1 MQRIDG
7 VTIISPTDLANHL
20 ACKHLTWLNLKSLDT
35 GIAPQKLDDDLLKVL
50 QHYGEEHEAKYLAAL
65 RASLQSL
72 KRAVVDL
79 DARRDKDAAY
89 TRDELVKRMSTTVA
103 AMKSGPDALYQPT
116 FYSEKDGFGWV
127 GRADFLVAVDE
138 IISELGNYAFQPY
151 DTKLARIAKVN
162 AVIQLCAYAE
172 QMQGIQGAEPEF
184 IHVVTGS
191 EEEGTVSV
199 RLSEVSAYYR
209 RIKQSLVDAL
219 LESPEQSEPVPN
231 EHCDIC
237 RWRAECKDHWRKA
250 DDLTFVAGM
259 SATNREKLRAV
270 GITKLKELANRD
282 EVEVDINPDVLS
294 RLRKQATLQ
303 LRTKE
308 KQEIDPESLPEIE
321 FIRPVE
327 RRRGFNL
334 LPEKN
339 TGDIFYDIEGH
350 AYRGSNGLEY
360 LHGLAWVDTDGTLQ
374 YKAIWAHNAEEER
387 KALIEVIGFIN
398 SQIAMPGHENL
409 RVYHFGHYE
418 PSALKRLATRHVTC
432 ETELSKLLR
441 EGRFVDLSRI
451 VTQGMRIGVES
462 YSIKKLEQMYGFK
475 RNDLVNEG
483 KLSIVCYEE
492 WLASRD
498 VAAHAPDG
506 DNKLLE
512 DLMAYNRNDCIS
524 TIELRKWLE
533 SQRETLAKTL
543 PEVELA
549 DLIRP
554 MLRPLENEEEDSR
567 KKKEKAELLKESRRL
582 AELLNAG
589 RFDHLPTEQAALL
602 EYKWLLADLLD
613 FHERE
618 DAVSDFEFI
627 QLLGMTQDEL
637 SENPNTIAGLNLEST
652 GDIEEPTG
660 RQKLYSQIR
669 RYRFDPS
676 QTTTVTLG
684 IQVTAPNYH
693 PYLEQGVKK
702 PVFPSLEVVSLDLD
716 HGVIEL
722 RLKFDK
728 LLMQDPTAIQD
739 PTAVFP
745 KKLFDK
751 SVFVKGLQE
760 IATSVLSGNEAD
772 LGATIDL
779 LKRFPTKLQKGSA
792 PIGAVE
798 VEREWRDM
806 SSIVQSLD
814 DSYIAIQ
821 GPPGT
826 GKTYSAANMILDL
839 VKRGKRVGI
848 TANTHGA
855 VRQLLDEIVVCA
867 GDHGLTGAQP
877 VTAIVGTSQPDSE
890 SEAGSIV
897 MVARRKNNEKVA
909 KEQSLYQIVAGTS
922 FLFARSEMRESVDVL
937 FVDEAGQL
945 SLADTL
951 AVSLATKDLVLVGD
965 PQQLKQPTTAAHPGE
980 SGLSAPEYINH
991 GRDVVPDGYGILLS
1005 TTKRMH
1011 PSITAFVSEQVY
1023 EGKLHS
1029 APGLERQAVSG
1040 TDWLSGS
1047 GLRWWPVEHS
1057 GRTVVAPEE
1066 ATYVV
1071 ETFYS
1076 MLGRIFTNKDGLKST
1091 IAPED
1096 VFLIAPYNMQRTE
1109 ILRRLATHADA
1120 KKHGVTEDLMRN
1132 RVGTVD
1138 KAQGDEAPVVL
1149 MSFTSSSADDISHGM
1164 AFLYSKNRFN
1174 VAVSRARALVVV
1186 FASPRL
1192 LDVNCK
1198 TIEQVRLA
1206 NMLCR
1211 YVEVAKSKE

>member
-20 ACKHLTWLNLKSLDT
+20 ACKHLTWLNLKSLET
-35 GIAPQKLDDDLLKVL
+35 GIAPRKLDDDLLEVL
-50 QHYGEEHEAKYLAAL
+50 KSYGEEHEATYLAAL
-65 RASLQSL
+65 EASLQSL
-72 KRAVVDL
+72 KRTVVDL
-79 DARRDKDAAY
+79 DARRDKDSAY
-89 TRDELVKRMSTTVA
+89 TRDELMKRMSTTVA

-138 IISELGNYAFQPY
+138 IISQLGNYAFQPY

-162 AVIQLCAYAE
+162 ALIQLCAYAE
-172 QMQGIQGAEPEF
+172 QIHGVQGLEPEF

-209 RIKQSLVDAL
+209 RVKQSLVDAL
-219 LESPEQSEPVPN
+219 LESPEHSEPVPN
-231 EHCDIC
+231 EHCDVC
-237 RWRAECKDHWRKA
+237 RWRAECKAYWRKA

-270 GITKLKELANRD
+270 GITKLEELANRN
-282 EVEVDINPDVLS
+282 EVKTDINPDVLS
-294 RLRKQATLQ
+294 RLRRQATLQ
-303 LRTKE
+303 LITKS
-308 KQEIDPESLPEIE
+308 KQEIDPETLPETE
-321 FIRPVE
+321 FLRPVE
-327 RRRGFNL
+327 RGRGFSL

-339 TGDIFYDIEGH
+339 VGDIFYDIEGH
-350 AYRGSNGLEY
+350 AYRGSKGLEY
-360 LHGLAWVDTDGTLQ
+360 LHGLAWVDTDGTQQ
-374 YKAIWAHNAEEER
+374 YKAIWAHDAEEER
-387 KALIEVIGFIN
+387 KALIEVIDFIN
-398 SQIAMPGHENL
+398 SRIAMPGHENL
-409 RVYHFGHYE
+409 RIYHFGHYE

-462 YSIKKLEQMYGFK
+462 YSIKKLERMYGFK
-475 RNDLVNEG
+475 RNDLVEEG
-483 KLSIVCYEE
+483 KLSIVCYED
-492 WLASRD
+492 WLASRSR
-498 VAAHAPDG
+498 AEYAPEGNIKHLD
-506 DNKLLE
+506 DLKMYNK
-512 DLMAYNRNDCIS
+512 NDCFS
-524 TIELRKWLE
+524 TIELRNWLE
-533 SQRETLAKTL
+533 SQRAL
-543 PEVELA
+543 
-549 DLIRP
+549 
-554 MLRPLENEEEDSR
+554 
-567 KKKEKAELLKESRRL
+567 L
-582 AELLNAG
+582 AEALPIPELNDLVRPSLNKLEDEPRIGDGLAEQLNAG
-589 RFDHLPTEQAALL
+589 RFDRLPEDQASLL

-618 DAVSDFEFI
+618 DAVSKFEFI
-627 QLLGMTQDEL
+627 QLRGMTQEEL
-637 SENPNTIAGLNLEST
+637 FENSNTIAGLKLESA

-660 RQKLYSQIR
+660 KKKLYSQIR

-676 QTTTVTLG
+676 QTTTIALG
-684 IQVTAPNYH
+684 KQVTAPNYH
-693 PYLEQGVKK
+693 PYLEPGAEK
-702 PVFPSLEVVSLDLD
+702 PAFPSLEVVSLDLD

-722 RLKFDK
+722 RLKFAK
-728 LLMQDPTAIQD
+728 SLMQDPTAIQD
-739 PTAVFP
+739 PTAVF
-745 KKLFDK
+745 LNDFIDK
-751 SVFVKGLQE
+751 SVFVKGLEE
-760 IATSVLSGNEAD
+760 IATSVLSGNEAE
-772 LGATIDL
+772 LGATIGL
-779 LKRFPTKLQKGSA
+779 LKRVPTKLQKGSA

-798 VEREWRDM
+798 VDREWRDM

-814 DSYIAIQ
+814 GSYIAIQ

-855 VRQLLDEIVVCA
+855 VRQLLDEIVVRA

-877 VTAIVGTSQPDSE
+877 VTVIVGTGKPDSE

-897 MVARRKNNEKVA
+897 MIARREKNEKVA
-909 KEQSLYQIVAGTS
+909 KEQSHYQIVAGTS

-965 PQQLKQPTTAAHPGE
+965 PQQLKQPTKAAHPGE
-980 SGLSAPEYINH
+980 SGLSALEYINH
-991 GRDVVPDGYGILLS
+991 GRDVVPEGYGILLS

-1057 GRTVVAPEE
+1057 GRTTVAPEE
-1066 ATYVV
+1066 ATHVV

-1076 MLGRIFTNKDGLKST
+1076 MLGRDFTNKDGLKST

-1109 ILRRLATHADA
+1109 ILRKLASHADA

-1149 MSFTSSSADDISHGM
+1149 MSFTSSSAEDISHGM

-1186 FASPRL
+1186 FASPQL

-1211 YVEVAKSKE
+1211 YVEVAESKE

>member
-20 ACKHLTWLNLKSLDT
+20 ACKHLTWLNLKSLET
-35 GIAPQKLDDDLLKVL
+35 GIAPRKLDDDLLEVL
-50 QHYGEEHEAKYLAAL
+50 KSYGEEHEATYLAAL
-65 RASLQSL
+65 EASLQSL
-72 KRAVVDL
+72 KRTVVDL
-79 DARRDKDAAY
+79 DARRDKDSAY
-89 TRDELVKRMSTTVA
+89 TRDELMKRMSTTVA

-138 IISELGNYAFQPY
+138 IISQLGNYAFQPY

-162 AVIQLCAYAE
+162 ALIQLCAYAE
-172 QMQGIQGAEPEF
+172 QIQGVQGLEPEF

-209 RIKQSLVDAL
+209 RVKQSLVDAL
-219 LESPEQSEPVPN
+219 LESPEHSEPVPN
-231 EHCDIC
+231 EHCDVC
-237 RWRAECKDHWRKA
+237 RWRAECNAYWRKA

-270 GITKLKELANRD
+270 GITKLEELANRN
-282 EVEVDINPDVLS
+282 EVKTDINPDVLS

-303 LRTKE
+303 LITKS
-308 KQEIDPESLPEIE
+308 KQEIDPETLPETE
-321 FIRPVE
+321 FVRPVE
-327 RRRGFNL
+327 RGRGFSL

-339 TGDIFYDIEGH
+339 AGDIFYDIEGH
-350 AYRGSNGLEY
+350 AYRGSKGLEY
-360 LHGLAWVDTDGTLQ
+360 LHGLAWVDTDGTPQ
-374 YKAIWAHNAEEER
+374 YKAIWAHDAEEER
-387 KALIEVIGFIN
+387 KALIEVIEFIN
-398 SQIAMPGHENL
+398 SRIAMPDHENL
-409 RVYHFGHYE
+409 RIYHFGHYE

-462 YSIKKLEQMYGFK
+462 YSIKKLERMYGFK
-475 RNDLVNEG
+475 RNDLVEEG

-492 WLASRD
+492 WLASRGT
-498 VAAHAPDG
+498 AEYAPEGNIKHLD
-506 DNKLLE
+506 
-512 DLMAYNRNDCIS
+512 DLKMYNMNDCLS
-524 TIELRKWLE
+524 TIELRTWLE
-533 SQRETLAKTL
+533 SQRAL
-543 PEVELA
+543 LA
-549 DLIRP
+549 DALPTPELNDLVRP
-554 MLRPLENEEEDSR
+554 SLNKLEDEPRIGDG
-567 KKKEKAELLKESRRL
+567 L
-582 AELLNAG
+582 AEQLNAG
-589 RFDHLPTEQAALL
+589 RFDRLPEDQAALL

-618 DAVSDFEFI
+618 DAVSKFEFI
-627 QLLGMTQDEL
+627 QLRGMTQEEL
-637 SENPNTIAGLNLEST
+637 FENSNTIAGLKLESA

-660 RQKLYSQIR
+660 KKRLCSQIR

-676 QTTTVTLG
+676 QTTTIALG
-684 IQVTAPNYH
+684 KQVTAPNYH
-693 PYLEQGVKK
+693 PYLEPGAEK

-722 RLKFDK
+722 RLKFAK
-728 LLMQDPTAIQD
+728 SLMQDPAAIQD
-739 PTAVFP
+739 PTAVF
-745 KKLFDK
+745 LNDFIGK
-751 SVFVKGLQE
+751 SVFVKGLEE
-760 IATSVLSGNEAD
+760 IATSVLAGNEAD

-779 LKRFPTKLQKGSA
+779 LKRFPTKLQRGSA

-855 VRQLLDEIVVCA
+855 VRQLLDEIAVRA

-877 VTAIVGTSQPDSE
+877 VTVIVGTGKPDSE
-890 SEAGSIV
+890 SEAGSTV
-897 MVARRKNNEKVA
+897 MIARREKNEKVA
-909 KEQSLYQIVAGTS
+909 KEQSHYQIVAGTS
-922 FLFARSEMRESVDVL
+922 FLFARSEMRNSVDVL

-965 PQQLKQPTTAAHPGE
+965 PQQLKQPTKAAHPGE
-980 SGLSAPEYINH
+980 SGLSALEYINH
-991 GRDVVPDGYGILLS
+991 GRDVVPEGYGILLS

-1057 GRTVVAPEE
+1057 GRTTVAPEE
-1066 ATYVV
+1066 ASSVV

-1076 MLGRIFTNKDGLKST
+1076 MLGRDFTNKDGLKST

-1109 ILRRLATHADA
+1109 ILRRLAGHADA

-1149 MSFTSSSADDISHGM
+1149 MSFTSSSAEDISHGM

-1186 FASPRL
+1186 FASPQL

-1211 YVEVAKSKE
+1211 YVEVAESRK